1 MTYNH
6 VYDTNE
12 QSRHPKY
19 LYRASLVVQW
29 LRVCFAM
36 QGHRFDPWSGS
47 SHMLWDSEAREPQ
60 RLSPS
65 PTAHASQLEKPLQR
79 EACTQQLEQLLLA
92 TRGSSCA
99 ATKTQH
105 SQKINDLTKRQ
116 PAKIIVEKWQNVLI
130 LTASWMCSRIQL
142 ILFPAKHLRFV
153 PCFSQ
158 CHVGNGH

>member
-79 EACTQQLEQLLLA
+79 EAHTSQLESSPCSLQLGEA
-92 TRGSSCA
+92 HVQQQRPGA
-99 ATKTQH
+99 ANNNLII
-105 SQKINDLTKRQ
+105 KIFL
-116 PAKIIVEKWQNVLI
+116 IIKKNKESVLCDMI
-130 LTASWMCSRIQL
+130 L
-142 ILFPAKHLRFV
+142 
-153 PCFSQ
+153 
-158 CHVGNGH
+158 